1 MINYDVLPDWLNRKL
16 WTTAL
21 KDSGL
26 SGTYFLEF
34 DDQGDIISSRCLDP
48 LGAWI
53 PTSKFIESF
62 KRSQQFNDFKN
73 VDPSVDSWKYWDERK
88 KILRS
93 YIKDAIISSLSGIQW
108 DVSDHEYL
116 WRYESNSIYSI
127 GQSVEV
133 TVYHLNDEMSKS
145 KGKNAWKKNP
155 SKENCVIFKVDVEGW
170 GGPNVPD
177 WNPTGT
183 EPVFNTLP
191 SIPDWNPKAKKDKSS
206 DPKIS

>member
-73 VDPSVDSWKYWDERK
+73 VDPSLESWKYWQERK

-93 YIKDAIISSLSGIQW
+93 YIKDAIFHSLSGIDW

-116 WRYESNSIYSI
+116 WCYDPNSFISNMAYH
-127 GQSVEV
+127 VEV
-133 TVYHLNDEMSKS
+133 AVYHLNDEISKS
-145 KGKNAWKKNP
+145 KGKNAWKKRP
-155 SKENCVIFKVDVEGW
+155 SKENCVIFKVDVDRNEHW
-170 GGPNVPD
+170 NV
-177 WNPTGT
+177 
-183 EPVFNTLP
+183 
-191 SIPDWNPKAKKDKSS
+191 PDWNPKAKKDKSS

>member
-16 WTTAL
+16 WNTAL

-34 DDQGDIISSRCLDP
+34 DDDGDIISSRCLDP

-53 PTSKFIESF
+53 PTSKFIGSF
-62 KRSQQFNDFKN
+62 KRRQQFHNYKQ
-73 VDPSVDSWKYWDERK
+73 
-88 KILRS
+88 KISDVGVEGLQPKSRLKS
-93 YIKDAIISSLSGIQW
+93 NIQDAINYSLSGIQW

-133 TVYHLNDEMSKS
+133 TVYHLNDEISKS
-145 KGKNAWKKNP
+145 KGKDAWKKRP

-170 GGPNVPD
+170 VGPNVPD

>member
-26 SGTYFLEF
+26 NGTYFLEF

-62 KRSQQFNDFKN
+62 KRSQQFKDYKN
-73 VDPSVDSWKYWDERK
+73 IAPGDWQESK

-155 SKENCVIFKVDVEGW
+155 SKENCVIFKVDVDGW
-170 GGPNVPD
+170 IAESMDVPD

-183 EPVFNTLP
+183 EPV
-191 SIPDWNPKAKKDKSS
+191 
-206 DPKIS
+206 